1 MWKRKSEKTHVRD
14 GETKGERGSLTTER
28 GRRQRWRVMEW
39 GAILDKVVRE
49 ALDD

>member
-28 GRRQRWRVMEW
+28 GRRQRWRES
-39 GAILDKVVRE
+39 KNSS
-49 ALDD
+49 ALR

>member
-1 MWKRKSEKTHVRD
+1 MVAKRKGDNQGYGGKRSQRE
-14 GETKGERGSLTTER
+14 
-28 GRRQRWRVMEW
+28 RWRVMEW